1 MVLSALHIQAAY
13 VLYVRRAPF
22 PGSARTMR
30 SIGAGI
36 FGTPS
41 RNPPAGHM
49 PMSISATHSAR
60 RGARGA
66 RVCRVVVLCPVPTIA
81 RTHCPSS
88 RRASRQ
94 SRMQSRRT
102 HEKSPRRFKFPP
114 TPPNNSKTKN
124 PTQMCPAT
132 SAARLRF
139 YRFVFCFVS
148 FPVPRRWMAPVSPH
162 RIFSKTADALSKLI
176 AIIQSDVFNPRK
188 KFRLAS
194 QPLLPPRGS
203 RCPFPASSSCRVGGT
218 RRCSRG
224 ARELCPAN
232 RG

>member
-1 MVLSALHIQAAY
+1 MSEEPRFRAVRVPCAVLGRESSEPP
-13 VLYVRRAPF
+13 R
-22 PGSARTMR
+22 
-30 SIGAGI
+30 
-36 FGTPS
+36 GTP
-41 RNPPAGHM
+41 PPDIC
-49 PMSISATHSAR
+49 PCPFR
-60 RGARGA
+60 RHTAQGAERGVHGFA
-66 RVCRVVVLCPVPTIA
+66 ELLSCVLCQPSPEPIAHRVVAPV
-81 RTHCPSS
+81 
-88 RRASRQ
+88 ASHAC
-94 SRMQSRRT
+94 SHGALMKNHHGASNF
-102 HEKSPRRFKFPP
+102 PRPP
-114 TPPNNSKTKN
+114 QTNSKTKN

-148 FPVPRRWMAPVSPH
+148 FPVPRRWMAPVSPR
-162 RIFSKTADALSKLI
+162 RIVSKTADALSKLI